1 MRITKIRL
9 ASRLILLVALLMG
22 ARAAAAQTP
31 AARAAESASAP
42 SFEPLERWKSAVLA
56 GDKAALK
63 AFYVSDPRSFAQT
76 PAGKNTDPASE
87 EPQFWGALPS
97 MGLTALTPKILEQ
110 ATPQPGMVSLV
121 LRIEM
126 VFQTKGE
133 THESLVSAAQ
143 VWVGQGHDWRI
154 FVTQRSDLAPMPAFR
169 LPQPNV
175 PNTHLYP
182 EPGEAKKELDA
193 ALAISKV
200 DHRRV
205 LAIFGANWCY
215 DCHVLDAA
223 LRSKDLSTLV
233 VNNYHV
239 VHINIGDGDSNADL
253 AERFQVP
260 LNKGVPSLAV
270 LDSDGHLITSQKNGE
285 FESAAKIGMDDVK
298 NFLNRW
304 KPTPVK

>member
-1 MRITKIRL
+1 MRITTNRL
-9 ASRLILLVALLMG
+9 ASRLLLFAALL
-22 ARAAAAQTP
+22 AEPCAALAQTT
-31 AARAAESASAP
+31 RTSESASAP
-42 SFEPLERWKSAVLA
+42 AFQPLERWKSAVLA

-63 AFYVSDPRSFAQT
+63 AFYISDPRSFVQT
-76 PAGKNTDPASE
+76 PAGKNVDPANE
-87 EPQFWGALPS
+87 EPQFWSALPA

-110 ATPQPGMVSLV
+110 ASPQPGMVSLV
-121 LRIEM
+121 LRVEL
-126 VFQTKGE
+126 VFKSKGG

-143 VWVGQGHDWRI
+143 VWVADGPNWRI
-154 FVTQRSDLAPMPAFR
+154 FVTQRSDVEAMPAFR

-182 EPGEAKKELDA
+182 EPEEAKKELDA

-223 LRSKDLSTLV
+223 LRSKDLSALV

-253 AERFQVP
+253 ARRFQVP

-270 LDSDGHLITSQKNGE
+270 LDSDGNLITSQKNGE

-304 KPTPVK
+304 KPAPVK

>member
-1 MRITKIRL
+1 
-9 ASRLILLVALLMG
+9 
-22 ARAAAAQTP
+22 
-31 AARAAESASAP
+31 
-42 SFEPLERWKSAVLA
+42 
-56 GDKAALK
+56 
-63 AFYVSDPRSFAQT
+63 
-76 PAGKNTDPASE
+76 
-87 EPQFWGALPS
+87 
-97 MGLTALTPKILEQ
+97 MGLTALVPKILEQ
-110 ATPQPGMVSLV
+110 AAPQPGMVSLV

-126 VFQTKGE
+126 TFQSKGQSKGE
-133 THESLVSAAQ
+133 THQSLVSAAQ
-143 VWVGQGHDWRI
+143 VWVGQGQDWHI
-154 FVTQRSDLAPMPAFR
+154 VVTQRSDLAPMPTFR

-182 EPGEAKKELDA
+182 EPGEAKKELAD

-200 DHRRV
+200 DHRRI

-223 LRSKDLSTLV
+223 LRSKDLSSLV

-270 LDSDGHLITSQKNGE
+270 LDSDGHLVTSQKNGE

-304 KPTPVK
+304 KPVPGK